1 MWQRVSNCVRPAA
14 FFSKVPTTSSS
25 EALYQNQNTKK
36 RVLKIYTPLR
46 MRISSLSLA
55 TIHYYFNSLIKENA
69 TPKKQMKVNH
79 LWLLYEQM
87 EKARVV
93 GKDHFLT
100 VWGGGGGCWWD
111 LRGEC
116 PKRWL
121 GGADKKIFGIKG
133 EVTKRILSSFAVT
146 ASVIRQTTYQ
156 NAKNQHF

>member
-1 MWQRVSNCVRPAA
+1 
-14 FFSKVPTTSSS
+14 
-25 EALYQNQNTKK
+25 
-36 RVLKIYTPLR
+36 
-46 MRISSLSLA
+46 
-55 TIHYYFNSLIKENA
+55 
-69 TPKKQMKVNH
+69 
-79 LWLLYEQM
+79 M

-100 VWGGGGGCWWD
+100 VWGGGGGGCGWV

-116 PKRWL
+116 PKRWF
-121 GGADKKIFGIKG
+121 GGGRQKNIQGIKG

>member
-1 MWQRVSNCVRPAA
+1 
-14 FFSKVPTTSSS
+14 
-25 EALYQNQNTKK
+25 
-36 RVLKIYTPLR
+36 
-46 MRISSLSLA
+46 
-55 TIHYYFNSLIKENA
+55 
-69 TPKKQMKVNH
+69 
-79 LWLLYEQM
+79 M